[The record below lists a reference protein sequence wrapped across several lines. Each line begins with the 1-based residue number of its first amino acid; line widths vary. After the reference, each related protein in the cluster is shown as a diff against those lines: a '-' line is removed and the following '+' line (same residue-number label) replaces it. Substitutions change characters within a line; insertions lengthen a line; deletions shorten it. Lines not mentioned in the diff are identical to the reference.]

1 MCTRV
6 AWNGGGAHFMAIT
19 GYGYPADDPA
29 EVTIWIQDSIYGT
42 TSMLLSEYPG
52 QYHSGGTWT
61 HTYYTAPQ
69 TS

>member
-1 MCTRV
+1 
-6 AWNGGGAHFMAIT
+6 MAIT